1 MRKKIFTK
9 QEKSW
14 IMYDWANSV
23 YATNIMAAIFPI
35 LYVSMATD
43 AGNVW
48 FGYGVSLASLVVA
61 VLAPILGALGDIRGN
76 KKRFLT
82 FFMVLGVVFTAVI
95 AFAPS
100 WEWMLVGYV
109 LSRIGF
115 SGSCVFYD
123 SFLTDVTTEERM
135 DKVSA
140 WGYAAGYIGGSTI
153 PFIISIAVLM
163 FCDYNAFSQK
173 FSILIVSVWWL
184 LFSIPLLKNVK
195 QVHYIEAKTK
205 SIAKTA
211 WKNFSATLR
220 GIFTNKGLLIFM
232 LAYFFYIDGVD
243 TIISMAT
250 NFGSTLGLDST
261 GMILAL
267 VVTQI
272 VAVPCSILFSR
283 LANRFSAVKMIT
295 TAICIYFCI
304 TIVGF
309 SMGQIV
315 EPAQQKFADM
325 FDARVAQIDIS
336 FQNEKDKEIFDG
348 IVKSMR
354 EEGKSSISANLE
366 IEENNTESNRQRAYF
381 SIVKEEEPQGSNVS
395 MFEKVLDRLE
405 FEGHP
410 IDEKYTA
417 YAFSSAQVSQQVYN
431 ALEDMRTDETF
442 VSSVMS
448 EKYTNECMSKANTAQ
463 ILFWVLAFM
472 VGTVQ
477 GGIQALSRSYYA
489 KLIPPERSNE
499 YFGFFDIFGK
509 FAAVVGPALYA
520 LCYGLTGKASF
531 GILSLI
537 VLFFAGGMMLIVG
550 RKKLKA
556 TEQSV
561 RQRKLAAGAEE

>member
-448 EKYTNECMSKANTAQ
+448 EQYTNECMSKASTAQ

-537 VLFFAGGMMLIVG
+537 VLFFAGGMMLIMG
-550 RKKLKA
+550 RKKLLA

-561 RQRKLAAGAEE
+561 RQSKLAAGAEE